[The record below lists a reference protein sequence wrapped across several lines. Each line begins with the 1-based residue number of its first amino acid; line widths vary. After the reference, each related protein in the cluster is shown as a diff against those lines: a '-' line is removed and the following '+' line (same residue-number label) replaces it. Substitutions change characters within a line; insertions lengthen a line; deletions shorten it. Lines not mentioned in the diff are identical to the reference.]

1 MAAFKEALG
10 EPLRV
15 GLYSPFFGSTFGGG
29 EKYLGV
35 AAAALR
41 DTLPSASVELSGPV
55 AIDVERY
62 ERQLGLD
69 LGGITVRS
77 TLGRPGMLARRLARI
92 EPLRRYRD
100 LVVSSRSIGATAAY
114 DLFLSMVY
122 VVPAFTR
129 ARRSVILC
137 QFPYELTPSP
147 SGAEPAGI
155 LKGLYRWPE
164 QALRP
169 RLLGRGV
176 DDFDLVVCQSDY
188 VRQWVARRWDRD
200 ATVVTPPIDVP
211 EEEPDWT
218 GKEPMI
224 LGVGRFFA
232 RGHSKRQDLMV
243 QAFRELCDEGLDGW
257 TLQLVGGLQRDH
269 SEDVA
274 FFDRV
279 VELAKGYPVGVHA
292 DVSGEVLRDLYR
304 RSPIYWHAAGFGVD
318 AETHPE
324 DLEHFGMTTAEAMGH
339 GAVPVAIG
347 RGGQV
352 EVVESGISGFL
363 WGDIEQM
370 KAQTLRLVGSSA
382 LRQAMG
388 VAARDRSRRFSRT
401 AFERNLIAAL
411 SPVLTALEAGRELRL
426 APGGSQ
432 P

>member
-15 GLYSPFFGSTFGGG
+15 GLYSPFFGSTLGGG

-35 AAAALR
+35 AAAVLR
-41 DTLPSASVELSGPV
+41 DTLPSAVVELTGPV
-55 AIDVERY
+55 AIDVPRY

-69 LGGITVRS
+69 FHGITVRS

-100 LVVSSRSIGATAAY
+100 LVVSSRTIGATAAY

-137 QFPYELTPSP
+137 QFPYELTPS

-164 QALRP
+164 RALRP

-188 VRQWVARRWDRD
+188 VQEWVARRWHRG
-200 ATVVTPPIDVP
+200 ATVVNPPIDVP
-211 EEEPDWT
+211 GEEPDWT
-218 GKEPMI
+218 RKEPMI

-243 QAFRELCDEGLDGW
+243 RAFRELCDEGLSGW

-269 SEDVA
+269 AEDVA

-279 VELAKGYPVGVHA
+279 VELAKGYPVGVHT

-304 RSPIYWHAAGFGVD
+304 RSPIYWHAAGFDVD
-318 AETHPE
+318 GETHPE

-352 EVVESGISGFL
+352 EVVETGISGFL
-363 WGDIEQM
+363 WDDIEQM
-370 KAQTLRLVGSSA
+370 KARTLQLVGSSA
-382 LRQAMG
+382 LRLAMG
-388 VAARDRSRRFSRT
+388 AAARNRSMRFSRT
-401 AFERNLIAAL
+401 AFGQNLIAAL
-411 SPVLTALEAGRELRL
+411 LPVLTELEAGPELRL
-426 APGGSQ
+426 APGGCQ